1 MGQRYY
7 HLCFGSEILS
17 IHSLTSQGWAPELA
31 VGLQL
36 LLLQRTQLLNSP
48 SVFFKMNLNRTE
60 AMLNSLANPCE
71 ELTLADS
78 RQQLHLLGSN
88 FRPFHYALTAAHSN
102 KWVKQTRTRIS

>member
-78 RQQLHLLGSN
+78 RQQLHLLGSK
-88 FRPFHYALTAAHSN
+88 F
-102 KWVKQTRTRIS
+102 QTLSLCLNSSP